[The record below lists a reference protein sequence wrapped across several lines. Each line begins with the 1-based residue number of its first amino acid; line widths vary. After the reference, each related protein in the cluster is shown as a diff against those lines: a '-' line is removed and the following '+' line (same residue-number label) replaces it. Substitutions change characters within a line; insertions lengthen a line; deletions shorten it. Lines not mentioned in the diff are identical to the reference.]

1 MIDTDKDCAETTI
14 AEPPGGGRQREGRL
28 LERLCEDE
36 RARVV
41 AAGTVTDFRNG
52 EYLVTQGA
60 GSDGIYVI
68 LRGLVES
75 VCEEVPGRE
84 LTLAY
89 WSSGEFVGAPNIL
102 SDRPHI
108 WSSKAVGTV
117 RTLWLPEETLRE
129 LIEKSP
135 KFAIALIHCLSF
147 KAECYAKLAQTLAT
161 HSIESR
167 LAEVLLSYGQDYGD
181 RQADSL
187 VVGRVRQR
195 DLAKMV
201 GATRQSVSLALKK
214 MQAQQLIEIKPTSIV
229 VKRLD
234 SLRRLIEQ

>member
-1 MIDTDKDCAETTI
+1 MNKTDRTEYKEREEERNGAKL
-14 AEPPGGGRQREGRL
+14 REGRL
-28 LERLCEDE
+28 LERLCADE
-36 RARVV
+36 RACVEE
-41 AAGTVTDFRNG
+41 AGIVRDFDNG
-52 EYLVTQGA
+52 DYIVIQGN
-60 GSDGIYVI
+60 GSDGIYII
-68 LRGLVES
+68 LQGLVES
-75 VCEEVPGRE
+75 VCEEVAGRE

-89 WSSGEFVGAPNIL
+89 WSCGEFVGAPNIL

-108 WSSKAVGTV
+108 WSSKAVGAV
-117 RTLWLPEETLRE
+117 RTLWLSEEALRK

-135 KFAIALIHCLSF
+135 TFAITLIHCLSF

-161 HSIESR
+161 NSIERR
-167 LAEVLLSYGQDYGD
+167 LAEVLLSYGRDYGD
-181 RQADSL
+181 TQAGSMI
-187 VVGRVRQR
+187 VGRVRQR

-214 MQAQQLIEIKPTSIV
+214 MQEQKLIEIKPTSIV

>member
-1 MIDTDKDCAETTI
+1 MIDTEKDYIERPVVEFDDK
-14 AEPPGGGRQREGRL
+14 RQREGHL
-28 LERLCEDE
+28 LERIYEDE
-36 RARVV
+36 RVRVV
-41 AAGTVTDFRNG
+41 EAGTVIEFKNG
-52 EYLVTQGA
+52 EYIVTQGA
-60 GSDGIYVI
+60 GSDGIYII
-68 LRGLVES
+68 LQGLVES

-84 LTLAY
+84 LTLSY
-89 WSSGEFVGAPNIL
+89 WSKGEFVGAPNIL

-108 WSSKAVGTV
+108 WSSKAVGAV

-129 LIEKSP
+129 LIENSP

-147 KAECYAKLAQTLAT
+147 KAERYAKLAQTLAM

-167 LAEVLLSYGQDYGD
+167 LAEVLLSYGRDYGD
-181 RQADSL
+181 TQADSL